1 VLIGSHPQLPDLDGH
16 CNPRVG
22 GATPFRPTIPLRS
35 IVGLNGRLGLRGSYR
50 QRFTLPGKRGGRH
63 VIKNAGVS
71 FIDLQRS
78 AGNSHYNGFGDLK
91 TNGSGI
97 PGIGAI
103 PAVEKSLA
111 QVPVGN
117 WERYTTREDGAEV
130 LDQSRVHNR
139 DNQLVQI
146 DGTNSGLLYD
156 RGGQALKTRPGA
168 NGSWTDYFQM
178 SWDGWG
184 RLGTVDDGLSG
195 IRRCD

>member
-1 VLIGSHPQLPDLDGH
+1 MIIVDEVEVRLNRHNEGLIAQRKIGDY
-16 CNPRVG
+16 
-22 GATPFRPTIPLRS
+22 
-35 IVGLNGRLGLRGSYR
+35 IVVRGIYI
-50 QRFTLPGKRGGRH
+50 GKRGGRH